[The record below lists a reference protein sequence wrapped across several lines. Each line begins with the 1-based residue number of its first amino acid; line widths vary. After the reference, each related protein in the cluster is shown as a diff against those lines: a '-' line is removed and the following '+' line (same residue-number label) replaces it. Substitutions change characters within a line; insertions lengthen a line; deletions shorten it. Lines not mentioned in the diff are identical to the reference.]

1 MQKKNNVILFLLFFF
16 LLFSFPILTEA
27 KSLEEIHKIK
37 VITEDQVIFQD
48 PEKMVFYDQDGKIKV
63 GDYVD
68 VFNYLKAKY
77 GNQNNEYVGK
87 TWSSVNKSGDYY
99 DAIVFKQ
106 FIMSKRG
113 FTGQISTKT
122 AKDIALIPDSGL
134 TTVYAVQDYIT
145 PFALLFAATYAVK
158 AFADNS
164 KKIRTKNQLL
174 IEIIWM
180 LIPVLI
186 IGHMTDITKLFV
198 SISNN
203 TIEAVTN
210 LISIFADGTDGAPVI
225 GFDQAIDAAKRAD
238 LSSFLDSMGAMSTA
252 NFETIFASG
261 FSTIAALIFLVIM
274 YSGKLSL
281 MIYFALVP
289 IGIANL
295 PEGKIESK
303 GFDYFLSIC
312 AMILAPIL
320 NIVLMT
326 MGLEMSTVLGS
337 SNNAAGFFGVFV
349 IPFATLLGLSQN
361 KKIAKAIVNLAAR
374 KIRN

>member
-1 MQKKNNVILFLLFFF
+1 M
-16 LLFSFPILTEA
+16 
-27 KSLEEIHKIK
+27 
-37 VITEDQVIFQD
+37 
-48 PEKMVFYDQDGKIKV
+48 
-63 GDYVD
+63 
-68 VFNYLKAKY
+68 
-77 GNQNNEYVGK
+77 
-87 TWSSVNKSGDYY
+87 
-99 DAIVFKQ
+99 
-106 FIMSKRG
+106 
-113 FTGQISTKT
+113 
-122 AKDIALIPDSGL
+122 
-134 TTVYAVQDYIT
+134 
-145 PFALLFAATYAVK
+145 LFAATYAVK